1 MSQYASLRAQ
11 FFEGDIRT
19 KLSPDEPTDP
29 IAEMLSGNAQWAKA
43 VTESDPDFFP
53 TTARAQYPHTLWI
66 GCGDSRVPE
75 TVITGAKPGDIFV
88 KRNIGNQA
96 RHDDE
101 SLMATLTFAVEVLGV
116 EHVIICGHSGCGAVA
131 ASLAAS
137 RRETVPGQD
146 PIITI
151 EGFPADSPL
160 NLWLAPLTIFI
171 RSLGLSSTPH
181 EEALP
186 VAVRENIIAQVNSAN
201 RTLPKVNLVS
211 LFTLLSYQLS
221 SSYCHHNISHRRYQS
236 PESIEKEIRRY
247 LDLLLRSLY
256 IITPTMH
263 IRLYLWTTYLVLGLI
278 YAVWAVPVPGPL
290 GTTAIRNAPGPSFKK
305 RVSMVYRFPLPFA
318 KTLVPFDEHGKESLA
333 AKAVVDMIMQQVA
346 GELHLP
352 MSSKA
357 L

>member
-19 KLSPDEPTDP
+19 KSSPDEPTDP

-88 KRNIGNQA
+88 KRNIGN
-96 RHDDE
+96 
-101 SLMATLTFAVEVLGV
+101 
-116 EHVIICGHSGCGAVA
+116 GCGAVA

-171 RSLGLSSTPH
+171 GSLGLSSTPH

-186 VAVRENIIAQVNSAN
+186 VAVRENIIAQVNSVCETEVIQNAW
-201 RTLPKVNLVS
+201 RRKILPNITVHGWVYDLETGRIQDLGISRGPGS
-211 LFTLLSYQLS
+211 L
-221 SSYCHHNISHRRYQS
+221 
-236 PESIEKEIRRY
+236 P
-247 LDLLLRSLY
+247 
-256 IITPTMH
+256 
-263 IRLYLWTTYLVLGLI
+263 
-278 YAVWAVPVPGPL
+278 A
-290 GTTAIRNAPGPSFKK
+290 
-305 RVSMVYRFPLPFA
+305 
-318 KTLVPFDEHGKESLA
+318 GKDSA
-333 AKAVVDMIMQQVA
+333 
-346 GELHLP
+346 
-352 MSSKA
+352 
-357 L
+357 

>member
-1 MSQYASLRAQ
+1 MSQYTSLRAQ

-19 KLSPDEPTDP
+19 ESSPDKPTDP

-137 RRETVPGQD
+137 RREAVRGQD

-171 RSLGLSSTPH
+171 GSLGLSSTPH

-186 VAVRENIIAQVNSAN
+186 VAVRENIIAQVNSVCETEVIQNAW
-201 RTLPKVNLVS
+201 RRKILPNITVHGWVYDLETGRIQDLGISRGPGS
-211 LFTLLSYQLS
+211 LSA
-221 SSYCHHNISHRRYQS
+221 
-236 PESIEKEIRRY
+236 
-247 LDLLLRSLY
+247 
-256 IITPTMH
+256 
-263 IRLYLWTTYLVLGLI
+263 IRLERI
-278 YAVWAVPVPGPL
+278 
-290 GTTAIRNAPGPSFKK
+290 
-305 RVSMVYRFPLPFA
+305 
-318 KTLVPFDEHGKESLA
+318 
-333 AKAVVDMIMQQVA
+333 
-346 GELHLP
+346 
-352 MSSKA
+352 A